1 MEKAASNYAELRH
14 QDFSLVAA
22 CQMLKASFDRNT
34 SKASANLAKTPVCFL
49 KLTWMLVDLLDMIG
63 CRVSFPV
70 LEV

>member
-1 MEKAASNYAELRH
+1 MWRKPLPIMPSSVIK
-14 QDFSLVAA
+14 FSLVAA

-34 SKASANLAKTPVCFL
+34 SKASANLAKTPVSFL
-49 KLTWMLVDLLDMIG
+49 ILTWMLVDLLDMIG